1 MGLLFVRQTEI
12 HFCSKDG
19 NCRSFQRQEFSND
32 ILSAVETT
40 RPDGVV
46 FLGELTPHPI
56 EWLCRLRT
64 QGQLDAARAAV
75 IRSEEELGSSRGQTE
90 CWRHAFWRFQSLYQ
104 TDEHT
109 AHEPGRKFVVDQR
122 GRELSMSGRG
132 VMFAPIEFR
141 LLVFFLRY
149 PGVVFSRQEL
159 LEWTRCKELSVT
171 SNMINVLVRRIRTKI
186 ELDLGSPHL
195 LLTAHGL
202 GYKFAYNGDVFF
214 DQITGQRFVSW
225 PCLKESRL

>member
-19 NCRSFQRQEFSND
+19 NCRTFQRQEFPND
-32 ILSAVETT
+32 IFSAVETT

-56 EWLCRLRT
+56 ESLCRLRT
-64 QGQLDAARAAV
+64 QGQLDGRAAV
-75 IRSEEELGSSRGQTE
+75 IRSEEELGSIPGQTQ
-90 CWRHAFWRFQSLYQ
+90 CWRDALWRFHSLYQ
-104 TDEHT
+104 TAEHT
-109 AHEPGRKFVVDQR
+109 AHEPGRKFFVDQR
-122 GRELSMSGRG
+122 GRELSMSGKG
-132 VMFAPIEFR
+132 VMFGPIEFR

-159 LEWTRCKELSVT
+159 LERTRCKELSVT
-171 SNMINVLVRRIRTKI
+171 PNMINVLVRRIRMKI

-195 LLTAHGL
+195 LRTAHGL
-202 GYKFAYNGDVFF
+202 GYRFAYNGDVFF

-225 PCLKESRL
+225 PCL

>member
-90 CWRHAFWRFQSLYQ
+90 CWRHAFCRAVLEIHFQ
-104 TDEHT
+104 
-109 AHEPGRKFVVDQR
+109 G
-122 GRELSMSGRG
+122 
-132 VMFAPIEFR
+132 
-141 LLVFFLRY
+141 
-149 PGVVFSRQEL
+149 
-159 LEWTRCKELSVT
+159 
-171 SNMINVLVRRIRTKI
+171 
-186 ELDLGSPHL
+186 ELDLTVRAQADAPFH
-195 LLTAHGL
+195 
-202 GYKFAYNGDVFF
+202 
-214 DQITGQRFVSW
+214 R
-225 PCLKESRL
+225 